1 MGQAYSQ
8 VFPPPAK
15 LTGEN
20 LPDQSGKVFI
30 VTGATS
36 GLGKELANQL
46 YAKNAKVYVA
56 ARSSAK
62 ATSTING
69 IVAANPHSSGTLVY
83 LHLDLDDLSG
93 IKKSADEFLSKEQR
107 LDVLWN
113 NAGLM
118 IPPKGTTTKQG
129 YEKQLGTN
137 ALAPFLFTKLL
148 TPILLSTARVAPPG
162 SVRVIWLSS
171 VMAENLAPNGGV
183 DMNNLDYKMEK
194 YAMQKYA
201 VSKAANTLYSAEFA
215 RRYGDNGLIS
225 VSLDPGNLKTDL
237 QRVASPGLR
246 RVWNLLLHDA
256 IHGAYTELFAGLSPD
271 IAIDKNNAWI
281 IPYGRFGHL
290 RKDIEAACKLEQN
303 GGTGNAQKF
312 WEWSEN
318 EVQPFT

>member
-1 MGQAYSQ
+1 M
-8 VFPPPAK
+8 
-15 LTGEN
+15 
-20 LPDQSGKVFI
+20 
-30 VTGATS
+30 
-36 GLGKELANQL
+36 
-46 YAKNAKVYVA
+46 A

-225 VSLDPGNLKTDL
+225 VVCL
-237 QRVASPGLR
+237 
-246 RVWNLLLHDA
+246 
-256 IHGAYTELFAGLSPD
+256 
-271 IAIDKNNAWI
+271 
-281 IPYGRFGHL
+281 
-290 RKDIEAACKLEQN
+290 
-303 GGTGNAQKF
+303 
-312 WEWSEN
+312 
-318 EVQPFT
+318 